1 MKTTILSLALA
12 ASLLFPVTTFAAPL
26 TQPQVDA
33 IVALLRAFNVDQ
45 ATITIVETQLAP
57 SRIVITPTQTTT
69 PVLGTQ
75 TYQITTPSVTPT
87 LTLVEDRPAPQPIP
101 VVEPQPIVPPA
112 DTTAPVIT
120 LLSLHNGRMRL
131 QVSEPVTVTVS
142 RGQIEQTKD
151 GTHDLYYV
159 FDFTGVSVGAEVQY
173 THVTVTDAAGN
184 ATTKPVQ
191 IN

>member
-1 MKTTILSLALA
+1 MKTTIISLALA

-33 IVALLRAFNVDQ
+33 IIALLRAFNVDQ
-45 ATITIVETQLAP
+45 ATIQIVETQLAP
-57 SRIVITPTQTTT
+57 RITFTPTQTTT

-75 TYQITTPSVTPT
+75 TYQVTTPSPTPT
-87 LTLVEDRPAPQPIP
+87 ITLVEDRPQPVAQPAPEPVIAPAPQ
-101 VVEPQPIVPPA
+101 
-112 DTTAPVIT
+112 DTTAPGIT

-159 FDFTGVSVGAEVQY
+159 FDFTGVFVGAEVQY